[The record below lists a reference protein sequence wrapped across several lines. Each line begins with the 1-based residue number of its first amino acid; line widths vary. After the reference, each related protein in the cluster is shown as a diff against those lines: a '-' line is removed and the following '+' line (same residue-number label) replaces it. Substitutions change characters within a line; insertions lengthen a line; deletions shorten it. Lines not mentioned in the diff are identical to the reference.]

1 MYKRSARKPYTNE
14 NVVVPSLPW
23 WHLVFPVSTRGKSNA
38 AR

>member
-1 MYKRSARKPYTNE
+1 MNE

-23 WHLVFPVSTRGKSNA
+23 WHLVFPVSDRGKSNA